1 MITNEIMVGK
11 HFKMKVNFNL
21 VKKHGS
27 EKRQIWLTATIKGDR
42 CRVFTGERIEEQY
55 WQKSNRTE
63 LGERAI
69 ENSQWGRVVLDEN
82 RRINKRLDAILDYCR
97 EYAKLITVENFNSK
111 PIEFTKQTFE
121 EFMKNKIRHLLF
133 LSVILFS
140 VASCTDDKGNYDYKT
155 MYAIEID
162 GIDENKKYE
171 LWFGEP
177 FTMPEP
183 IIRFTDST
191 QAHDDLS
198 YQWKLDTFVVSTEKC
213 LNVTFGIEP
222 QGWNDIFGAF
232 IVKDERTGI
241 SYSQRFRVTL
251 LSNFT
256 NGWMWMTENQGKA
269 ELNMLASSKKFFQ
282 NVYTAVNNRELGP
295 KAYGVVEHFDAGL
308 NANGVLV
315 MAGGPGSDGPV
326 ELDWSNLRKEVWT
339 GEEFVGGSLPEDL
352 QEIKAACFIKNYSC
366 LVSGSGKLYVRYSP
380 GGYLYQDRYPDF
392 PFYGDYKLS
401 SVVGYSFPPDYNVA
415 LFYEENEGRYLFLDN
430 GELRGLDQ
438 VEDAGQKF
446 SLVDPD
452 KELIYLAPA
461 SQQQGKSLFYAV
473 LRDKS
478 DGKYYTQRF
487 QFGIVG
493 GQPTLT
499 TIAQDVFPAVV
510 NEKTRFAVGYTT
522 KEAYYSQGAQIF
534 RYNFELN
541 DTPVAVADFKTGT
554 ITAFTLDSY
563 GEQFGV
569 CVQNGNT
576 HDFYWTS
583 TDGQE
588 FEHVKQ
594 IPGEVK
600 GLIYKSGGSWK
611 YE

>member
-1 MITNEIMVGK
+1 M
-11 HFKMKVNFNL
+11 
-21 VKKHGS
+21 
-27 EKRQIWLTATIKGDR
+27 
-42 CRVFTGERIEEQY
+42 
-55 WQKSNRTE
+55 
-63 LGERAI
+63 
-69 ENSQWGRVVLDEN
+69 
-82 RRINKRLDAILDYCR
+82 
-97 EYAKLITVENFNSK
+97 
-111 PIEFTKQTFE
+111 
-121 EFMKNKIRHLLF
+121 NKIYILL
-133 LSVILFS
+133 LALLVM
-140 VASCTDDKGNYDYKT
+140 AGCYKDKGNYDYKT

-352 QEIKAACFIKNYSC
+352 QEIKAACMSVILPEGICTRTGIRIFLSTGIISS
-366 LVSGSGKLYVRYSP
+366 LLWWGIVSLLIIMSLYFMKKMKEDICFWITES
-380 GGYLYQDRYPDF
+380 
-392 PFYGDYKLS
+392 YGD
-401 SVVGYSFPPDYNVA
+401 
-415 LFYEENEGRYLFLDN
+415 
-430 GELRGLDQ
+430 
-438 VEDAGQKF
+438 
-446 SLVDPD
+446 
-452 KELIYLAPA
+452 
-461 SQQQGKSLFYAV
+461 
-473 LRDKS
+473 
-478 DGKYYTQRF
+478 
-487 QFGIVG
+487 
-493 GQPTLT
+493 
-499 TIAQDVFPAVV
+499 
-510 NEKTRFAVGYTT
+510 
-522 KEAYYSQGAQIF
+522 
-534 RYNFELN
+534 
-541 DTPVAVADFKTGT
+541 
-554 ITAFTLDSY
+554 
-563 GEQFGV
+563 
-569 CVQNGNT
+569 
-576 HDFYWTS
+576 
-583 TDGQE
+583 
-588 FEHVKQ
+588 
-594 IPGEVK
+594 
-600 GLIYKSGGSWK
+600 
-611 YE
+611 

>member
-1 MITNEIMVGK
+1 M
-11 HFKMKVNFNL
+11 
-21 VKKHGS
+21 
-27 EKRQIWLTATIKGDR
+27 
-42 CRVFTGERIEEQY
+42 
-55 WQKSNRTE
+55 
-63 LGERAI
+63 
-69 ENSQWGRVVLDEN
+69 
-82 RRINKRLDAILDYCR
+82 
-97 EYAKLITVENFNSK
+97 
-111 PIEFTKQTFE
+111 
-121 EFMKNKIRHLLF
+121 NKIYILL
-133 LSVILFS
+133 LALLVM
-140 VASCTDDKGNYDYKT
+140 AGCYKDKGNYDYKT

-415 LFYEENEGRYLFLDN
+415 LFYE
-430 GELRGLDQ
+430 
-438 VEDAGQKF
+438 
-446 SLVDPD
+446 
-452 KELIYLAPA
+452 
-461 SQQQGKSLFYAV
+461 
-473 LRDKS
+473 
-478 DGKYYTQRF
+478 
-487 QFGIVG
+487 
-493 GQPTLT
+493 
-499 TIAQDVFPAVV
+499 
-510 NEKTRFAVGYTT
+510 
-522 KEAYYSQGAQIF
+522 
-534 RYNFELN
+534 
-541 DTPVAVADFKTGT
+541 
-554 ITAFTLDSY
+554 
-563 GEQFGV
+563 
-569 CVQNGNT
+569 
-576 HDFYWTS
+576 
-583 TDGQE
+583 
-588 FEHVKQ
+588 VK
-594 IPGEVK
+594 
-600 GLIYKSGGSWK
+600 
-611 YE
+611 

>member
-1 MITNEIMVGK
+1 M
-11 HFKMKVNFNL
+11 
-21 VKKHGS
+21 
-27 EKRQIWLTATIKGDR
+27 
-42 CRVFTGERIEEQY
+42 
-55 WQKSNRTE
+55 
-63 LGERAI
+63 
-69 ENSQWGRVVLDEN
+69 
-82 RRINKRLDAILDYCR
+82 
-97 EYAKLITVENFNSK
+97 
-111 PIEFTKQTFE
+111 
-121 EFMKNKIRHLLF
+121 NKIYILL
-133 LSVILFS
+133 LALLVM
-140 VASCTDDKGNYDYKT
+140 AGCYKDKGNYDYKT

-380 GGYLYQDRYPDF
+380 GG
-392 PFYGDYKLS
+392 
-401 SVVGYSFPPDYNVA
+401 
-415 LFYEENEGRYLFLDN
+415 
-430 GELRGLDQ
+430 LRGLDQ

-493 GQPTLT
+493 GHPTLT
-499 TIAQDVFPAVV
+499 TSAQDVFPAVV